1 MQEQLTKLGMK
12 KFTRREVME
21 RTGWTKTR
29 LHIHLQELMDM
40 ELVILESGKKNT
52 VQTYKLLYDGNLK
65 QRKFFWGAQDSRDSR
80 YSRKSIKCSTCV
92 QQLFTH
98 YSKRRK

>member
-1 MQEQLTKLGMK
+1 MK

-65 QRKFFWGAQDSRDSR
+65 QRKFFLGLKTADTVDTAENQ
-80 YSRKSIKCSTCV
+80 
-92 QQLFTH
+92 
-98 YSKRRK
+98 